1 MNGGP
6 IDWRELFTSP
16 AGRCSRAR
24 FWIAA
29 SALFLLLAIYEAI
42 SNGTLKLLTFWFV
55 YPVLLASGACVVSK
69 RLHDRGRSGWWAA
82 LVLLAVM
89 MIWRAPSGGRFILA
103 LPVMIWSVVEL
114 GLLPGEQGAN
124 RFGPSPLAAVA
135 I

>member
-24 FWIAA
+24 FWIAT
-29 SALFLLLAIYEAI
+29 SALFLLLFIYEAI
-42 SNGTLKLLTFWFV
+42 NGPPLKLLTFWFV
-55 YPVLLASGACVVSK
+55 YPLLLASGACVVSK

-89 MIWRAPSGGRFILA
+89 LIWRTPNGGRFLLA
-103 LPVMIWSVVEL
+103 LPVMIWSLVEL

-124 RFGPSPLAAVA
+124 RFGPSPLTAAA